1 MSQRKAKEYRQAMEQ
16 YRGVVEDVD
25 DLKRR
30 IGAMEVRHRR
40 EDQLEEISRRQAR
53 REAEKREANRAE
65 YREHMRKIN
74 AEKRRRK
81 VARRRIAF
89 LACMAILALALVC
102 ALVTA
107 CSARGNGPAEEREI
121 NSAAT
126 VSPPVTLVSAEPDM
140 WDGEGEDPLEAE
152 KIEEA
157 LLASG
162 YFSIAVPMCYE
173 YQDYM
178 RTYCAAYKCPYP
190 LALAVAEVESH
201 FNMEAVGTAG
211 EVGIMQL
218 NPGPGGSYHAEIQAA
233 TGLDPTTTSGN
244 IAGGC
249 YKLGLYLAKY
259 GNVEKAAMAYNM
271 GEGGARSAW
280 DSGITSTDYSKAVK
294 EAMETW
300 ECTVNAWGGV

>member
-30 IGAMEVRHRR
+30 IGAMEARHRR
-40 EDQLEEISRRQAR
+40 EDQLEISRRQAR

-81 VARRRIAF
+81 IARQRIAF

-211 EVGIMQL
+211 EVGIMRVK
-218 NPGPGGSYHAEIQAA
+218 
-233 TGLDPTTTSGN
+233 SGAGWCLPRR
-244 IAGGC
+244 AGGGHGTGPHHPLREHC
-249 YKLGLYLAKY
+249 RRVLPAGKVHAGIRGHKQGGHGVQHGSERSRKRLG
-259 GNVEKAAMAYNM
+259 
-271 GEGGARSAW
+271 GGYRLH
-280 DSGITSTDYSKAVK
+280 
-294 EAMETW
+294 
-300 ECTVNAWGGV
+300 

>member
-1 MSQRKAKEYRQAMEQ
+1 MSQRKAKEYRRVMEQ
-16 YRGVVEDVD
+16 YNSVAADVD

-30 IGAMEVRHRR
+30 IGAVEARHRR
-40 EDQLEEISRRQAR
+40 EDQLEEIRRRQAH

-65 YREHMRKIN
+65 YREYMRKIN

-81 VARRRIAF
+81 IARRRIAF
-89 LACMAILALALVC
+89 MACMAILALALVC

-107 CSARGNGPAEEREI
+107 CSARDSGLAEEREI
-121 NSAAT
+121 NGAAT
-126 VSPPVTLVSAEPDM
+126 TSPPVTLVTAEPDM

-178 RTYCAAYKCPYP
+178 RTYCEAYGCPYP

-201 FNMEAVGTAG
+201 FNMEAMGAAG

-218 NPGPGGSYHAEIQAA
+218 NPGPSGSYHAELEEV
-233 TGLDPTTTSGN
+233 TGLDPTTPSGN
-244 IAGGC
+244 IAAGC
-249 YKLGLYLAKY
+249 YLLGKY
-259 GNVEKAAMAYNM
+259 MADYKDPHKAAMAYNM
-271 GEGGARSAW
+271 GVAGAR
-280 DSGITSTDYSKAVK
+280 
-294 EAMETW
+294 
-300 ECTVNAWGGV
+300 NA

>member
-30 IGAMEVRHRR
+30 IEAMEARHRR

-81 VARRRIAF
+81 IARRRIAF

-107 CSARGNGPAEEREI
+107 CSARGSGPAEEREI
-121 NSAAT
+121 NSTAT
-126 VSPPVTLVSAEPDM
+126 ISPPVTLVTAEPDM

-162 YFSIAVPMCYE
+162 YFSACCRSNTRFIRSTKTV
-173 YQDYM
+173 
-178 RTYCAAYKCPYP
+178 
-190 LALAVAEVESH
+190 LS
-201 FNMEAVGTAG
+201 
-211 EVGIMQL
+211 
-218 NPGPGGSYHAEIQAA
+218 S
-233 TGLDPTTTSGN
+233 GL
-244 IAGGC
+244 
-249 YKLGLYLAKY
+249 
-259 GNVEKAAMAYNM
+259 
-271 GEGGARSAW
+271 R
-280 DSGITSTDYSKAVK
+280 
-294 EAMETW
+294 
-300 ECTVNAWGGV
+300 